1 MVGHEAD
8 PSHPRY
14 ASLLRRAMLEDASAK
29 GMLAASALIAH
40 GRGEAFDYLLGE
52 VTTATALEAT
62 TEAAARLSEAVRP
75 VISINGNVAA
85 LAADDLIRCSALLD
99 CPLEINIFYRTPE
112 RMTALLE
119 HMSERKAAVADSPAP
134 IGWQGDGEQSWAEAV
149 NDVSILGDE
158 PNATIPGL
166 EGPRAKCHREGILD
180 SDVILVPLEDGDR
193 CEALVAM
200 GKDVLVVDLNP
211 LSRSAKMGNVTIV
224 DELTRFCANLLATLI
239 TGAPAVNREWDNL
252 ANLKSSLDEINLN
265 ISRTDFSPES

>member
-1 MVGHEAD
+1 
-8 PSHPRY
+8 
-14 ASLLRRAMLEDASAK
+14 MLEDASVK

-52 VTTATALEAT
+52 ITTTTALVAT
-62 TEAAARLSEAVRP
+62 REAAARLSEGVRS

-99 CPLEINIFYRTPE
+99 CPLEINIFYRTQE
-112 RMTALLE
+112 RMSALME
-119 HMSERKAAVADSPAP
+119 HMSERRAAVAESPAP
-134 IGWQGDGEQSWAEAV
+134 TGWTGNGEKTWAEVVSAV
-149 NDVSILGDE
+149 RILGDE
-158 PNATIPGL
+158 PNATIPSL
-166 EGPRAKCHREGILD
+166 EGPRAKCHHEGILD

-211 LSRSAKMGNVTIV
+211 LSRSARMGSVTIV
-224 DELTRFCANLLATLI
+224 DELTRFCANLLTTLLE
-239 TGAPAVNREWDNL
+239 GAPAVNRGWDNG

-265 ISRTDFSPES
+265 INRAGSNPES